1 MLDDRGADGEWMRV
15 AATLSPFQN
24 GHEMPDRGWD
34 VALDVA
40 VERLLDPPRELLIA
54 EQPP

>member
-1 MLDDRGADGEWMRV
+1 MRV

-40 VERLLDPPRELLIA
+40 VERLLDPPRELLIR
-54 EQPP
+54 